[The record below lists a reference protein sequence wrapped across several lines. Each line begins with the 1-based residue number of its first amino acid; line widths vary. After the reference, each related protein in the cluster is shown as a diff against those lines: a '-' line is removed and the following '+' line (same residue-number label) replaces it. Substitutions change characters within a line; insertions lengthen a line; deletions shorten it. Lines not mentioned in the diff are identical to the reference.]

1 MVRSRWTLILV
12 EWECLAAY
20 YVAGD
25 YRCSSRSSAVARAR
39 TTRRAAAPPPR
50 GRAWSRR
57 RSLWIVRAGVYSGSV
72 DTDRLSHISTTFV
85 DLLHF

>member
-1 MVRSRWTLILV
+1 MLV
-12 EWECLAAY
+12 AFECGG
-20 YVAGD
+20 AGPHD
-25 YRCSSRSSAVARAR
+25 PARGGTPRARAR
-39 TTRRAAAPPPR
+39 VVA
-50 GRAWSRR
+50 GER